1 MEGSFSTAVGI
12 EAVAELL
19 VIATAVALFTK
30 RVVRVPYT
38 VALVLVGLAVG
49 FSHLFHP
56 IGLSTDVIL
65 LVFLPP
71 LLFEGTTAM
80 NLGTLR
86 EKWLEVALLALPLTF
101 LSVGAVAWAAVHLL
115 QVGWPVALLLGAILA
130 PTDPVSVLAILRE
143 TGVSKKLAIVIDGE
157 SCFNDGL
164 GVVLFLIVSRLVAG
178 EDVGAGLAARVFLLE
193 VAGGLAV
200 GLVLGGFTHLL
211 LRKIDDH
218 LLEVM
223 ISVALAYGAY
233 VLAHRL
239 HVSGVMAVVAA
250 GLIMG
255 NYGRVLAMS
264 PTSRIALTHFWEV
277 MAFLANSLLFLLMGI
292 AVQSAQLGT
301 HAIPILGVWL
311 ALTASRMVLV
321 LLVGLVLRA
330 CGRPMPLSWQLVIG
344 WAGLRGS
351 IPVALAL
358 GLTLPVTAGVSAES
372 LLTVVFGVVGLSLV
386 VQGLTVKPLIAKLGL
401 AGMDPPARVYERLV
415 GERTALAGA
424 AQRLEA
430 LRAAGQ
436 IPLPLHV
443 ELRDRLERREGALSG
458 QLQAHLQAHPELD
471 RLRRLDT
478 VRILLLAERAAA
490 EQAFADGVIDH
501 ETLEHLTRD
510 LDARIDDP
518 ALELAQVLP
527 PAPDESRTGP
537 VEEEDPERDV
547 ESI

>member
-80 NLGTLR
+80 NLATLR
-86 EKWLEVALLALPLTF
+86 EKWLEVTLLALPVTF

-115 QVGWPVALLLGAILA
+115 EVGWPVALLLGSILA

-164 GVVLFLIVSRLVAG
+164 GVVLFLILSRLVGG
-178 EDVGAGLAARVFLLE
+178 EEVGPGLAAQLFLVE

-200 GLVLGGFTHLL
+200 GLILGGFTHVL

-223 ISVALAYGAY
+223 ISVALAYGSY

-292 AVQSAQLGT
+292 AVQSAELGT
-301 HAIPILGVWL
+301 HAVQIVGVWL
-311 ALTASRMVLV
+311 ALCASRMVL
-321 LLVGLVLRA
+321 LLLTGLALRVF
-330 CGRPMPLSWQLVIG
+330 GRSMPFSWQLVIG

-358 GLTLPVTAGVSAES
+358 GLTLPTSAGVTSES
-372 LLTVVFGVVGLSLV
+372 MLTVVFGVVGLSLV

-401 AGMDPPARVYERLV
+401 AGLDPPARVYERLV
-415 GERTALAGA
+415 GERSALAGA

-436 IPLPLHV
+436 IPVPLHV
-443 ELRDRLERREGALSG
+443 ELRDRLVRREGAIDER
-458 QLQAHLQAHPELD
+458 LQEHLRAHPELD

-518 ALELAQVLP
+518 TLELAQVLP
-527 PAPDESRTGP
+527 PADEPAGVRR
-537 VEEEDPERDV
+537 VEEEDPAQDV